1 MLEHEDPDTTQ
12 AVSTEEE
19 MDAVTALLSLS
30 EMGNDTLDDNN
41 ENAELMP
48 MGGQNVPLDITPQ
61 PIRLDHLNVDN
72 AIAEMIH
79 ADDQSKDTSANTK
92 IEEQVEVQTVAKPDD
107 AKPDDANKEN
117 TTETRSTLPA
127 VPPPASENKQELAT
141 KGTLRMKTY
150 TLKKK
155 TDTKCRSFKCSECDV
170 IRNSIQELNIHHEEC
185 HNPQICGN
193 CGKLFKLA
201 SSLARHM
208 YEHNQPNYHCDQCDY
223 SCQFKSEL
231 QTHKIVH
238 RKNPSYKCMKANCG
252 KWFMRNWDLTLHLQ
266 KHAGVRHDC
275 EYEGCQFSTNT
286 KKQLKE
292 HQKSH
297 QDDHQHMCAKCE
309 KGFKY
314 RSGLKRHRDKD
325 H

>member
-1 MLEHEDPDTTQ
+1 
-12 AVSTEEE
+12 
-19 MDAVTALLSLS
+19 MDAVAALLSLGK
-30 EMGNDTLDDNN
+30 MGNDTLDDNN

-48 MGGQNVPLDITPQ
+48 IGGHNVPLDVVPQ
-61 PIRLDHLNVDN
+61 PILLDQLNVDN

-79 ADDQSKDTSANTK
+79 AEDQSKDTSANTK
-92 IEEQVEVQTVAKPDD
+92 TEEQFEVQTVAKPDD
-107 AKPDDANKEN
+107 VKPDDANKEN

-127 VPPPASENKQELAT
+127 IPPPASKNKQELAT
-141 KGTLRMKTY
+141 KGTLRTKTY

-155 TDTKCRSFKCSECDV
+155 TDAKHRSFKCSECDV
-170 IRNSIQELNIHHEEC
+170 VKKSIQELNIHHEEC
-185 HNPQICGN
+185 HNPQICGT

-208 YEHNQPNYHCDQCDY
+208 YEHNQLKYNCDQCDY

-266 KHAGVRHDC
+266 KHDSVRHDC

-297 QDDHQHMCAKCE
+297 QDDHQHVCAKCR
-309 KGFKY
+309 KGFK
-314 RSGLKRHRDKD
+314 
-325 H
+325 